1 MATPEMGTAFER
13 MTTDMGS
20 KMTGYYYSLQS
31 RYGDPRVYAMQ
42 QEQMAAE
49 QAAVAHRQASTR
61 SEALRAAY
69 DKTREDVRRLHN
81 SRMAPRPATRPGSSA
96 HPPAPGRTPPPPG
109 SAPAP

>member
-1 MATPEMGTAFER
+1 MATWELGRAYQQMTA
-13 MTTDMGS
+13 DMGG
-20 KMTGYYYSLQS
+20 KMSNYLVSLQS